1 MERDEI
7 QFLCSKVPLAVMWKA
22 RVDKGK
28 TIKSLL
34 EKFTQEVMEVW
45 TWLTALERGSMDRVE
60 KWFGPKST
68 RQLCDQSR
76 NVLSMQPVPSRTI
89 IRLHRPETLVLGGPI
104 PYSYKISTSPVKH
117 GFAGG
122 FFFLVVLIEN
132 ILIILPFK
140 LSSPC
145 KLLHLEWISYK
156 VLRYRTGNYIV
167 DLIII
172 HLEVESYV
180 LFSGNF

>member
-1 MERDEI
+1 
-7 QFLCSKVPLAVMWKA
+7 
-22 RVDKGK
+22 
-28 TIKSLL
+28 
-34 EKFTQEVMEVW
+34 
-45 TWLTALERGSMDRVE
+45 MDRVE

-89 IRLHRPETLVLGGPI
+89 IRLHRPETLVLEALSHIHIKYPH
-104 PYSYKISTSPVKH
+104 PTSNM
-117 GFAGG
+117 GLQG
-122 FFFLVVLIEN
+122 FFFFVVLIEN

-140 LSSPC
+140 LPSPC

-156 VLRYRTGNYIV
+156 VLRYSTGNYIV

>member
-1 MERDEI
+1 MYKCRDSGAVRATQKIKQEMRWSVNAGERLI
-7 QFLCSKVPLAVMWKA
+7 GLAVFFSKN
-22 RVDKGK
+22 
-28 TIKSLL
+28 S
-34 EKFTQEVMEVW
+34 
-45 TWLTALERGSMDRVE
+45 
-60 KWFGPKST
+60 
-68 RQLCDQSR
+68 
-76 NVLSMQPVPSRTI
+76 
-89 IRLHRPETLVLGGPI
+89 PI
-104 PYSYKISTSPVKH
+104 PYSYKISTSHVKH
-117 GFAGG
+117 GFAGFF

-145 KLLHLEWISYK
+145 KLLHLEWINYK
-156 VLRYRTGNYIV
+156 VLRYSTGNYIV